1 MKFSIFQKKIGRLV
15 FLETGL
21 KPDFE

>member
-1 MKFSIFQKKIGRLV
+1 MKFSIFKKINGKLV
-15 FLETGL
+15 FLKTGL